1 MAVTRNVF
9 LTLLLVAVVAAGA
22 FGVAFLASGDRAL
35 RLAARQGDALE
46 WLRVEFAL
54 DAERFAA
61 VRRLHEEFSIECS
74 AHCAAIVAARERAAP
89 AAEIAA
95 LEEHCVVAMT
105 AHFRQVA
112 ARMEPAQGER
122 YLALVLPRIRG
133 HSHQGAPSVRLA
145 P

>member
-1 MAVTRNVF
+1 VTRN
-9 LTLLLVAVVAAGA
+9 LLLTVLLAAALAVLA
-22 FGVAFLASGDRAL
+22 FGVAYLASGDRAL
-35 RLAARQGDALE
+35 RVAARQGDALE

-61 VRRLHEEFSIECS
+61 VRRLHDEFSIECS
-74 AHCAAIVAARERAAP
+74 AHCAAIVAARERSAP
-89 AAEIAA
+89 AAEIVA
-95 LEEHCVVAMT
+95 LEEHCVGAMT
-105 AHFRQVA
+105 THFRQVA
-112 ARMEPAQGER
+112 ALMEPAQGER

>member
-1 MAVTRNVF
+1 VTRN
-9 LTLLLVAVVAAGA
+9 LLLTVLLAAALAVLA
-22 FGVAFLASGDRAL
+22 FGVAYLASGDRAL
-35 RLAARQGDALE
+35 RVAARQ
-46 WLRVEFAL
+46 VEFSL
-54 DAERFAA
+54 DGERFAA

-74 AHCAAIVAARERAAP
+74 AHCAAIVAARERSAP
-89 AAEIAA
+89 AAEIVA
-95 LEEHCVVAMT
+95 LEEHCVGAMT
-105 AHFRQVA
+105 THFRQVA

>member
-1 MAVTRNVF
+1 MTRN
-9 LTLLLVAVVAAGA
+9 LLLTVLLAAALAVLA
-22 FGVAFLASGDRAL
+22 FGVAYIASGDRAL
-35 RLAARQGDALE
+35 RVAARQGDALE

-74 AHCAAIVAARERAAP
+74 AHCAAIVAARERSAP
-89 AAEIAA
+89 AAEIVA
-95 LEEHCVVAMT
+95 LEEHCVGAMT
-105 AHFRQVA
+105 THFRQVA

>member
-1 MAVTRNVF
+1 MTRNLL
-9 LTLLLVAVVAAGA
+9 LTLLLAAALAAAG
-22 FGVAFLASGDRAL
+22 FTVAYWMTGDRAL
-35 RLAARQGDALE
+35 RAAARQGDALE

-54 DAERFAA
+54 DGERFAA

-74 AHCAAIVAARERAAP
+74 AHCAAIVAARERSAP
-89 AAEIAA
+89 ATEIAA
-95 LEEHCVVAMT
+95 LEEYCVGAMT

-112 ARMEPAQGER
+112 ARMEPTQGER

-133 HSHQGAPSVRLA
+133 HTHQGAPSVRLA

>member
-1 MAVTRNVF
+1 MTRN
-9 LTLLLVAVVAAGA
+9 LLLTVLLAAALAVLA
-22 FGVAFLASGDRAL
+22 FGVAYLASGDRAL
-35 RLAARQGDALE
+35 RVAARQGDALE

-74 AHCAAIVAARERAAP
+74 AHCAAIVAARERSAP

-95 LEEHCVVAMT
+95 LEEHCVGAMT
-105 AHFRQVA
+105 THFRQVA
-112 ARMEPAQGER
+112 ARMGPAQGER

>member
-1 MAVTRNVF
+1 MTRN
-9 LTLLLVAVVAAGA
+9 LLLTVLLAAALAVLA
-22 FGVAFLASGDRAL
+22 FGVAYFASGDRAL
-35 RLAARQGDALE
+35 RVAARQGDALE

-74 AHCAAIVAARERAAP
+74 AHCAAIVAARERSAP
-89 AAEIAA
+89 AAEIVA
-95 LEEHCVVAMT
+95 LEEHCVGAMT
-105 AHFRQVA
+105 THFRQVA

>member
-1 MAVTRNVF
+1 VTRN
-9 LTLLLVAVVAAGA
+9 LLLTVLLAAALAVLA
-22 FGVAFLASGDRAL
+22 FGVAYLASGDRAL
-35 RLAARQGDALE
+35 RVAARQGDALE

-74 AHCAAIVAARERAAP
+74 AHCAAIVAARERSAP
-89 AAEIAA
+89 AAEIVA
-95 LEEHCVVAMT
+95 LEEHCVGAMT
-105 AHFRQVA
+105 THFRQVA

>member
-1 MAVTRNVF
+1 MTRN
-9 LTLLLVAVVAAGA
+9 LLLTVLLAAALAVLA
-22 FGVAFLASGDRAL
+22 FGVAYLASGDRAL
-35 RLAARQGDALE
+35 RVAARQGDALE

-74 AHCAAIVAARERAAP
+74 AHCAAIVAARERSAP

-95 LEEHCVVAMT
+95 LEEHCVGAMT
-105 AHFRQVA
+105 THFRQVA
-112 ARMEPAQGER
+112 AWMEPAQGER

-133 HSHQGAPSVRLA
+133 HTHQGAPSVRLA